1 MKYRVLKFFIVSGIY
16 IYIYLSGSISITKN
30 IPIPCKDEYEIQLV
44 SKVQKFIE
52 KMRWREIA
60 TSA

>member
-1 MKYRVLKFFIVSGIY
+1 MKYRVLEFFIVSRV
-16 IYIYLSGSISITKN
+16 YIYLSGSLSITKN
-30 IPIPCKDEYEIQLV
+30 ILIPCKDEYEIQLV

-52 KMRWREIA
+52 KLRWREIV

>member
-1 MKYRVLKFFIVSGIY
+1 MKYRVLEFFIVSRT
-16 IYIYLSGSISITKN
+16 YIYLSGSLSITKN

-44 SKVQKFIE
+44 SKIQKFIE
-52 KMRWREIA
+52 KLRWREIV

>member
-1 MKYRVLKFFIVSGIY
+1 MTYMVLEFFIVSRIY
-16 IYIYLSGSISITKN
+16 IHLSGSISITKN

-44 SKVQKFIE
+44 SKVRKFIE
-52 KMRWREIA
+52 KLRWREIG